1 MSWLLLSGAILA
13 EVVGTLSLRVAAG
26 GRRAWY
32 LLVVAA
38 YVVAFALLSGAL
50 AAGMPLG
57 VAYGMWAAVGI
68 VLTALASRVL
78 FRENLT
84 PMMLAGFGMIALG
97 VLLIELGGGD
107 TAMVAAGC
115 PSAG

>member
-13 EVVGTLSLRVAAG
+13 EVVGTLSLRVAAD

-32 LLVVAA
+32 LLVGAA
-38 YVVAFALLSGAL
+38 YVVAFALLSGTL

-78 FRENLT
+78 FREPLT
-84 PMMLAGFGMIALG
+84 PVMLAGFGLIAAG
-97 VLLIELGGGD
+97 VLLIELGG
-107 TAMVAAGC
+107 AG
-115 PSAG
+115 